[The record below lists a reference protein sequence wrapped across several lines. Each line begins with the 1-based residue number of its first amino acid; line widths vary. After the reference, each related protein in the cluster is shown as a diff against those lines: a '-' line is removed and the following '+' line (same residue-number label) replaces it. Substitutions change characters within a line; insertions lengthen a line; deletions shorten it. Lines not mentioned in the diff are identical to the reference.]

1 MASRS
6 ARRSAPAPDGQI
18 GLFKLPE
25 TPDPFRKAVQVLH
38 SKPRAPMSLLQ
49 RKLANVWL
57 KNAMVTQADD
67 QGWYTIPIRM
77 MAVDVGFDSN
87 NREYLK
93 QSAEQLMRIVFEWDV
108 VAPEHKRV
116 LWKASVLFPEV
127 EIRPDILR
135 YQISRQLRDHV
146 LNPEMYA
153 LIDMNVVRK
162 FRKAASIPIYE
173 FCVRFEKI
181 NITAEVPWQEFR
193 DMVLGESSEAKA
205 SYAEYKY
212 FKQKVLNPCITE
224 INTES
229 TVSIA
234 LLETKIG
241 RRVNTIRFSVERKPE
256 VSTEGEAISDEQHL
270 ELVGEMVR
278 LGVPQSEA
286 KKLMRNHSAGDVR
299 AAIDF
304 TKKRNAEKRG
314 NKLENPAAYFRQALT
329 AGWAKAQD
337 VDVKHAA
344 PAVKDGIDPLEE
356 EFELQR
362 MADAEGYF
370 KELDPP
376 DQTRLIEAYNAQ
388 QETPQLRVSK
398 KQSRASKTAFLRWVA
413 VETWGVATAE
423 DLLKFAKQKL
433 RKRA

>member
-6 ARRSAPAPDGQI
+6 ARASSPATDAQI

-25 TPDPFRKAVQVLH
+25 APDPFRKAVQVVH

-67 QGWYTIPIRM
+67 QGWYTIPIRT

-108 VAPEHKRV
+108 VAPQHKRV

-146 LNPEMYA
+146 LDPEMYA

-181 NITAEVPWQEFR
+181 NITAEMPWQEFR
-193 DMVLGESSEAKA
+193 DMVLGDSSEARA
-205 SYAEYKY
+205 YAEYKY
-212 FKQKVLNPCITE
+212 FKQKVLNPCIAE
-224 INTES
+224 INAES
-229 TVSIA
+229 TVTIA

-241 RRVNTIRFSVERKPE
+241 RRINTIRFNVQKKPE
-256 VSTEGEAISDEQHL
+256 VAAEGESISDEHHL

-286 KKLMRNHSAGDVR
+286 KKMMRSHSASDVR
-299 AAIDF
+299 AAVDF
-304 TKKRNAEKRG
+304 TKKRNADKKAA
-314 NKLENPAAYFRQALT
+314 KLENPAAYFRQALA
-329 AGWAKAQD
+329 AGWGKAQD
-337 VDVKHAA
+337 VEVKHAT
-344 PAVKDGIDPLEE
+344 PAVKDGVDPLEE

-362 MADAEGYF
+362 MAEAEAYF
-370 KELDPP
+370 NELDPS
-376 DQTRLIEAYNAQ
+376 DQTRLIEGYNEQ
-388 QETPQLRVSK
+388 QQVTQLRVGK
-398 KQSRASKTAFLRWVA
+398 KQSRAAKTAFLRWVA

>member
-1 MASRS
+1 MPSRP
-6 ARRSAPAPDGQI
+6 ARQGHAATDGQF

-25 TPDPFRKAVQVLH
+25 TPDPFRKAVQVVH

-57 KNAMVTQADD
+57 KNAMVTQPDD
-67 QGWYTIPIRM
+67 QGWYTIPIRA

-108 VAPEHKRV
+108 VAPQHKRV

-135 YQISRQLRDHV
+135 YQISRQLRPHV
-146 LNPEMYA
+146 LDPDVYA

-181 NITAEVPWQEFR
+181 KITAELAWQEFR
-193 DMVLGESSEAKA
+193 DMVLGESTDAKA
-205 SYAEYKY
+205 YAEYKY

-224 INTES
+224 INAES
-229 TVSIA
+229 TVTIA

-241 RRVNTIRFSVERKPE
+241 RRINTIRFSVEKKPDVPAE
-256 VSTEGEAISDEQHL
+256 EGSVPDEHYL
-270 ELVGEMVR
+270 ELVGEMIR
-278 LGVPQSEA
+278 LGLPQSEA
-286 KKLMRNHSAGDVR
+286 KKLVRNHSTVKTR
-299 AAIDF
+299 AAVDF
-304 TKKRNAEKRG
+304 TKRRAADKRAA
-314 NKLENPAAYFRQALT
+314 KLENPAAYFRQAL
-329 AGWAKAQD
+329 AQGWGMAQD
-337 VDVKHAA
+337 VAVKRAA
-344 PAVKDGIDPLEE
+344 PTPKDGVDPLEA

-362 MADAEGYF
+362 IADAERYF
-370 KELDPP
+370 KELDAP
-376 DQTRLIEAYNAQ
+376 DQTRLIEAYNKH
-388 QETPQLRVSK
+388 QELAQLRVGK
-398 KQSRASKTAFLRWVA
+398 KPSRAAQTAFFRWVA
-413 VETWGVATAE
+413 HATWGKATAE
-423 DLLKFAKQKL
+423 ELLNFAKQKL
-433 RKRA
+433 RKAA

>member
-6 ARRSAPAPDGQI
+6 ARRSAQAPDGQI

-67 QGWYTIPIRM
+67 QGWYSIPIRL

-212 FKQKVLNPCITE
+212 FKQKVLNPCIAE
-224 INTES
+224 INAES

-241 RRVNTIRFSVERKPE
+241 RRINTIRFSVQRRPDLA
-256 VSTEGEAISDEQHL
+256 TEGESISDEQHL
-270 ELVGEMVR
+270 ELVAEMVH

-286 KKLMRNHSAGDVR
+286 RKLMRNHSASDVR
-299 AAIDF
+299 AAVDF

-329 AGWAKAQD
+329 TGWGKAQD

-362 MADAEGYF
+362 MAEAEGYF
-370 KELDPP
+370 NELDPP
-376 DQTRLIEAYNAQ
+376 DQTRLMEAYNAK
-388 QETPQLRVSK
+388 QEIPQLRVSK
-398 KQSRASKTAFLRWVA
+398 KRSRASTTAFLRWVA
-413 VETWGVATAE
+413 VETWGLATAE

>member
-1 MASRS
+1 
-6 ARRSAPAPDGQI
+6 
-18 GLFKLPE
+18 
-25 TPDPFRKAVQVLH
+25 
-38 SKPRAPMSLLQ
+38 MSLLQ

-67 QGWYTIPIRM
+67 QGWYTIPIRS

-108 VAPEHKRV
+108 VAPQHKRV

-146 LNPEMYA
+146 LDPEMYA

-173 FCVRFEKI
+173 FCIRFEKI
-181 NITAEVPWQEFR
+181 NITAELAWQEFR
-193 DMVLGESSEAKA
+193 DMALGDNTEAKA
-205 SYAEYKY
+205 YSEYKY
-212 FKQKVLNPCITE
+212 FKQKVLNPCIAE
-224 INTES
+224 INAES
-229 TVSIA
+229 NVTIA

-241 RRVNTIRFSVERKPE
+241 RRINTIRFNVQKKPE
-256 VSTEGEAISDEQHL
+256 VAAEGDSISDEHHL
-270 ELVGEMVR
+270 ELVGEMIR

-286 KKLMRNHSAGDVR
+286 KKLMRNHTSIDVR
-299 AAIDF
+299 AAVDF
-304 TKKRNAEKRG
+304 TKKRNSDKKAT
-314 NKLENPAAYFRQALT
+314 KLENPAAYFRQALSS
-329 AGWAKAQD
+329 GWGKAQD
-337 VDVKHAA
+337 VEVKHAA
-344 PAVKDGIDPLEE
+344 PAIRDVVDPLEE

-362 MADAEGYF
+362 MAEAEAYF
-370 KELDPP
+370 NELDPS
-376 DQTRLIEAYNAQ
+376 DQTKLIEGYNAQ
-388 QETPQLRVSK
+388 QGTAQLRVGK
-398 KQSRASKTAFLRWVA
+398 KQSRAAKTAFLRWIA
-413 VETWGVATAE
+413 LETWGAATAE

>member
-6 ARRSAPAPDGQI
+6 ARALVNAPDGQI

-25 TPDPFRKAVQVLH
+25 TPDPFRKAVQVVH

-49 RKLANVWL
+49 HKLANVWL
-57 KNAMVTQADD
+57 KNAMATQADD
-67 QGWYTIPIRM
+67 QGWYTIPIRT

-108 VAPEHKRV
+108 VAPQHKRV

-146 LNPEMYA
+146 LDPDMYA

-162 FRKAASIPIYE
+162 FRRAASVPIYE

-181 NITAEVPWQEFR
+181 KITAELQWQEFR
-193 DMVLGESSEAKA
+193 DMVLGDHTESKA
-205 SYAEYKY
+205 YAEYKY
-212 FKQKVLNPCITE
+212 FKQKVLNPCMAE
-224 INTES
+224 INAES
-229 TVSIA
+229 NVSIA

-241 RRVNTIRFSVERKPE
+241 RRINTIRFSVERKPE
-256 VSTEGEAISDEQHL
+256 GSAEDVALPDEQHL

-278 LGVPQSEA
+278 LGLPQSEA
-286 KKLMRNHSAGDVR
+286 KKLMRNHKPLDVR
-299 AAIDF
+299 AAVDF
-304 TKKRNAEKRG
+304 TKKRNADKRAT
-314 NKLENPAAYFRQALT
+314 KLENPAAYFRQALT
-329 AGWAKAQD
+329 QGWGLAQD
-337 VDVKHAA
+337 VEVKRAA

-362 MADAEGYF
+362 MAEAEAYF
-370 KELDPP
+370 NELDPS
-376 DQTRLIEAYNAQ
+376 DQTRLIDGYNQ
-388 QETPQLRVSK
+388 QQGTAQLRVGK
-398 KQSRASKTAFLRWVA
+398 KQSRAAKTAFLRWLA
-413 VETWGVATAE
+413 VETWGEASAE

>member
-1 MASRS
+1 M
-6 ARRSAPAPDGQI
+6 
-18 GLFKLPE
+18 FKLPE
-25 TPDPFRKAVQVLH
+25 APDPFRKAVQVVH

-67 QGWYTIPIRM
+67 QGWYTIPIRT

-108 VAPEHKRV
+108 VAPQHKRV

-127 EIRPDILR
+127 EIRPDVLR

-146 LNPEMYA
+146 LDPEMYA

-181 NITAEVPWQEFR
+181 KITAEVVWQEFR
-193 DMVLGESSEAKA
+193 DMLLGDGTEAKA
-205 SYAEYKY
+205 YAEYKY
-212 FKQKVLNPCITE
+212 FKQKVLNPCIAE
-224 INTES
+224 INAES
-229 TVSIA
+229 TVRIA
-234 LLETKIG
+234 LLESKIG
-241 RRVNTIRFSVERKPE
+241 RRINTIRFSVERKPE
-256 VSTEGEAISDEQHL
+256 VSSDAESISDEHHL
-270 ELVGEMVR
+270 ELVGEMIR

-286 KKLMRNHSAGDVR
+286 KKLMRNYKASDVR
-299 AAIDF
+299 TAVDF
-304 TKKRNAEKRG
+304 TKKRNADRKAA
-314 NKLENPAAYFRQALT
+314 KLENPAAYFRQALVG
-329 AGWAKAQD
+329 GWGKAQD
-337 VDVKHAA
+337 VEVKHTSS
-344 PAVKDGIDPLEE
+344 AVKEGVDPLEE

-362 MADAEGYF
+362 AGEAEGYF
-370 KELDPP
+370 NELDPS
-376 DQTRLIEAYNAQ
+376 DQTRLIETYNEQ
-388 QETPQLRVSK
+388 QQTPQLRVGK
-398 KQSRASKTAFLRWVA
+398 KQSRAAKTAFLRWVA
-413 VETWGVATAE
+413 VDTWGAATAE
-423 DLLKFAKQKL
+423 DLLKFAKHKL

>member
-6 ARRSAPAPDGQI
+6 PRGASSTAETQF

-25 TPDPFRKAVQVLH
+25 APDPFRKAVQVVH

-57 KNAMVTQADD
+57 KNAMTTIPDD
-67 QGWYTIPIRM
+67 QGWYSIAIRG
-77 MAVDVGFDSN
+77 MAIDIGFDSN

-108 VAPEHKRV
+108 VAPQHKRV

-127 EIRPDILR
+127 EIRPDVLR

-146 LNPEMYA
+146 LDPEMYA

-181 NITAEVPWQEFR
+181 KITAELPWQEFR
-193 DMVLGESSEAKA
+193 DMVLGETSEAKA
-205 SYAEYKY
+205 YAEYKY
-212 FKQKVLNPCITE
+212 FKQKVLNPCAAE
-224 INTES
+224 INAES
-229 TVSIA
+229 NITIC

-241 RRVNTIRFSVERKPE
+241 RRINTIRFSVERKLDFAAE
-256 VSTEGEAISDEQHL
+256 DVAIQAEDHL

-278 LGVPQSEA
+278 VGLPQSEA
-286 KKLMRNHSAGDVR
+286 KKLARNHSVADIHS
-299 AAIDF
+299 ALEF
-304 TKKRNAEKRG
+304 TKKRGADKKAA
-314 NKLENPAAYFRQALT
+314 KLENPGAYFRQAL
-329 AGWAKAQD
+329 AQGWGKAQD
-337 VDVKHAA
+337 V
-344 PAVKDGIDPLEE
+344 AVKRSAPSSKDAVDPLEE
-356 EFELQR
+356 AFATQR
-362 MADAEGYF
+362 MNEAEAYF

-376 DQTRLIEAYNAQ
+376 EQSRLIESYNQHQ
-388 QETPQLRVSK
+388 QVPQLRVSK
-398 KQSRASKTAFLRWVA
+398 KPSRAAHTAFFRWVA
-413 VETWGVATAE
+413 VETWGEATAE
-423 DLLKFAKQKL
+423 ELLKFAKQQL
-433 RKRA
+433 RKKA

>member
-1 MASRS
+1 
-6 ARRSAPAPDGQI
+6 
-18 GLFKLPE
+18 
-25 TPDPFRKAVQVLH
+25 
-38 SKPRAPMSLLQ
+38 MSLLQ

-67 QGWYTIPIRM
+67 QGWYTIPIRA

-108 VAPEHKRV
+108 VAPQHKRV

-146 LNPEMYA
+146 LDPEMYA

-181 NITAEVPWQEFR
+181 NITAEMPWQEFR
-193 DMVLGESSEAKA
+193 DMVLGESSEARA
-205 SYAEYKY
+205 YAEYKY
-212 FKQKVLNPCITE
+212 FKQKVLNPCIAE
-224 INTES
+224 INAES
-229 TVSIA
+229 TVTIA

-241 RRVNTIRFSVERKPE
+241 RRINTIRFSVQKKPE
-256 VSTEGEAISDEQHL
+256 LSAEGESISDEHHL

-286 KKLMRNHSAGDVR
+286 KKMMRSHSASDVR
-299 AAIDF
+299 AAVDF
-304 TKKRNAEKRG
+304 TKRRNADKKG
-314 NKLENPAAYFRQALT
+314 AKLENPAAYFRQALA
-329 AGWAKAQD
+329 AGWGKAQD
-337 VDVKHAA
+337 VEVKHAT
-344 PAVKDGIDPLEE
+344 PAGKDGVDPLEE

-362 MADAEGYF
+362 MAEAEGYF
-370 KELDPP
+370 NELDPS
-376 DQTRLIEAYNAQ
+376 DQTLLIEGYNAQ
-388 QETPQLRVSK
+388 QQVTQLRVGK
-398 KQSRASKTAFLRWVA
+398 KQSRAAKTAFLRWVA

-423 DLLKFAKQKL
+423 DLLKFAKQQL